1 MLNDSNDA
9 VTVVP
14 EGFQFPPGRDSAT
27 VMASSV
33 DEYYFDTMGIAIL
46 EGRNF
51 RIDDSANAPRVAII
65 NQPFAQHYW
74 PNQDPIGKRFRLAG
88 EDNSWVQIVG
98 LAKTTKY
105 LFIAEP
111 PTEFVYLPYRQQK
124 PQRIMMLARSTGDPS
139 TLAGPMRE
147 IVRQL
152 DGNLP
157 ISAVRTMEA
166 LYEMRA
172 VRIFRVLITVIGG
185 MGLMGLGLSIVGLYG
200 LVAFAVSRRTR
211 EIGIRMAVGADRAAV
226 LRLVLRQGLALALV
240 GLAVGVMASV
250 GAGELLQAAFPS
262 GEDQGDIV
270 GLLLVVPIVLAVTF
284 LAAYVPARQASRVD
298 PILALRHE

>member
-1 MLNDSNDA
+1 M
-9 VTVVP
+9 P
-14 EGFQFPPGRDSAT
+14 
-27 VMASSV
+27 
-33 DEYYFDTMGIAIL
+33 
-46 EGRNF
+46 
-51 RIDDSANAPRVAII
+51 
-65 NQPFAQHYW
+65 
-74 PNQDPIGKRFRLAG
+74 PIGERTWQDVRYGVRLLAATPG
-88 EDNSWVQIVG
+88 FTSIAVLSLNSWVQIVG

-105 LFIAEP
+105 FFIAEP
-111 PTEFVYLPYRQQK
+111 PTEFVYLPYRQQQ
-124 PQRIMMLARSTGDPS
+124 PQRIMMLAHSTGDPS

-200 LVAFAVSRRTR
+200 LVAFTVSRRTR
-211 EIGIRMAVGADRAAV
+211 EIGIRMAVGADRAPV

-250 GAGELLQAAFPS
+250 GAGELLQAAVPS

-284 LAAYVPARQASRVD
+284 LAAYVPARQVSRVD

>member
-1 MLNDSNDA
+1 LNDSNDA

-14 EGFQFPPGRDSAT
+14 EGFPFPPGRDSAT

-33 DEYYFDTMGIAIL
+33 DESYFDTMGIAIL

-88 EDNSWVQIVG
+88 EDTSWVQIVG

-111 PTEFVYLPYRQQK
+111 PTEFVYLPYRQQQ
-124 PQRIMMLARSTGDPS
+124 PQRIMMLAQSTGDPS
-139 TLAGPMRE
+139 TLVGPMRE

-185 MGLMGLGLSIVGLYG
+185 MGLMGLGLSLVGLYG

-211 EIGIRMAVGADRAAV
+211 EIGVRMAVGADRAAV

-250 GAGELLQAAFPS
+250 GAGELLEAAFPS
-262 GEDQGDIV
+262 GKDQGDIV

-298 PILALRHE
+298 PILTLRHE